1 MSLSNVNIAYLANGL
16 KIVKET
22 TADSI
27 SFSLRGFINNRWV
40 ILNRWDDPWRVAS
53 LLVLAGY
60 EPDRLS
66 ALRMLKVLSVA

>member
-1 MSLSNVNIAYLANGL
+1 MSLSTVNIVYLANGL

-27 SFSLRGFINNRWV
+27 SYSLRGFINNQWV

-60 EPDRLS
+60 ETDILS
-66 ALRMLKVLSVA
+66 AFRMLKVLSIV

>member
-1 MSLSNVNIAYLANGL
+1 MSLSNVNIAYLSTGL
-16 KIVKET
+16 KLVGER
-22 TADSI
+22 ANDSPQYT
-27 SFSLRGFINNRWV
+27 LRGFINNRWV

-60 EPDRLS
+60 ESDMLS